1 MDTIEKFLDKKT
13 NRIGLS
19 IVILG
24 VMVYVWANYNQ
35 EYPSNEDNT
44 KPPLTNK

>member
-1 MDTIEKFLDKKT
+1 MTVSEFLDKKT
-13 NRIGLS
+13 NRIGLA

-35 EYPSNEDNT
+35 AYPSSESNT
-44 KPPLTNK
+44 QPPSTNK